1 MNPPPP
7 AEAPVEVAAG
17 LVFREGKL
25 LITRRSA
32 GGHLGG
38 LWEFPGGKREPGET
52 FEQCLH
58 RELREEL
65 GIEVQSSPSSRTF
78 STTIRTAPFASN
90 SSTAAGCVTNP
101 NRFCATVWPGLQPPS
116 LPITPSLPLTPAFSK
131 NCVFRPNSGARPN
144 FDEARA
150 FQFPPCHQDL
160 VTGSFR
166 PLRYLDCVNDGG
178 IRQPPVNLRI

>member
-1 MNPPPP
+1 MSPPPP

-65 GIEVQSSPSSRTF
+65 GMEVRIVFLVEDILHRYPER
-78 STTIRTAPFASN
+78 TIRLQFFFCRWLRHEPKPILCDRLAWI
-90 SSTAAGCVTNP
+90 TAAQLSDYP
-101 NRFCATVWPGLQPPS
+101 F
-116 LPITPSLPLTPAFSK
+116 PAAD
-131 NCVFRPNSGARPN
+131 ARLL
-144 FDEARA
+144 DK
-150 FQFPPCHQDL
+150 
-160 VTGSFR
+160 
-166 PLRYLDCVNDGG
+166 LRHSPELWES
-178 IRQPPVNLRI
+178 